1 MLQTLTDITD
11 EEIDQLISGSVNKIS
26 NICSSVETMLDVL
39 GVNPYNQHPTAF
51 QKALKIY
58 PALINDTYAKDILR
72 EVKDSLLKKYRSGK
86 LEINGKYTFLIPDFY
101 AACEYW
107 FGHIEKPE
115 GLLRDKEVF
124 CWLFRKYEKLDCLR
138 SPHLYKEHAVRF
150 NIANKAYEKRSEK
163 IREWFVTDGLYTS
176 THDLISKELMFDCDG
191 DKGLV
196 VADPLFINIAERNMN
211 GIVPLYYNMRK
222 AQPTELNAENIY
234 AGLNAAFTGGNIGMY
249 SNDISK
255 IWNHNV
261 FIDGSEEEKQHATT
275 CVKQLCCQ
283 NNFVIDYAK
292 TLYKPEFPK
301 SVSENITYYTNCK
314 LPAFFEFAKDKRED
328 QVQSRNQSFVN
339 KIYDRIP
346 NPIIN
351 TRKLQLGKIQYKDMM
366 SNPSI
371 ICSREV
377 SELYNAL
384 NKEYRYMI
392 SMKDEY
398 IDNLRY
404 VACKIREEFSRFG
417 YSDETI
423 TDMLVEYLYGN
434 NKRYKQLL
442 WFCYG
447 QNIVNNLERN
457 IGIRKTKFIQCE
469 DCGEWIEVPTRSR
482 ARRCNKCSNLHRAEG
497 VRLRVKKHRK
507 HSM

>member
-1 MLQTLTDITD
+1 MLNCK
-11 EEIDQLISGSVNKIS
+11 SV
-26 NICSSVETMLDVL
+26 DV
-39 GVNPYNQHPTAF
+39 
-51 QKALKIY
+51 
-58 PALINDTYAKDILR
+58 
-72 EVKDSLLKKYRSGK
+72 
-86 LEINGKYTFLIPDFY
+86 
-101 AACEYW
+101 
-107 FGHIEKPE
+107 
-115 GLLRDKEVF
+115 
-124 CWLFRKYEKLDCLR
+124 
-138 SPHLYKEHAVRF
+138 
-150 NIANKAYEKRSEK
+150 
-163 IREWFVTDGLYTS
+163 
-176 THDLISKELMFDCDG
+176 DG
-191 DKGLV
+191 DKCLV

-222 AQPTELNAENIY
+222 AEPTELNNETIY
-234 AGLNAAFTGGNIGMY
+234 AGLVKAFTSGNIGLY
-249 SNDISK
+249 SNNISK
-255 IWNHNV
+255 IWNHEV
-261 FIDGSEEEKQHATT
+261 FINGSHEEKEEAINTI
-275 CVKQLCCQ
+275 KLLCME
-283 NNFVIDYAK
+283 NNFCIDTAK
-292 TLYKPEFPK
+292 TLYMPTRPK
-301 SVSENITYYTNCK
+301 WFGPIVSKYTNHK
-314 LPAFFEFAKDKRED
+314 LPAFFEFAKDKNKV
-328 QVQSRNQSFVN
+328 QVQLRNQSFVN

-346 NPIIN
+346 NASIN
-351 TRKLQLGKIQYKDMM
+351 TRKLNLDDIQYKDMM

-423 TDMLVEYLYGN
+423 ADMLVEYLYGN

-469 DCGEWIEVPTRSR
+469 DCGEWIEVLTKSR